1 MAAPNTQP
9 PFEPESDAERRRQI
23 GKFSGVGMQMLV
35 VIGLS
40 AWGGVTLDK
49 KMGWEPWGTIVL
61 TLLGVFIAMYQVIR
75 AVSEK

>member
-1 MAAPNTQP
+1 
-9 PFEPESDAERRRQI
+9 
-23 GKFSGVGMQMLV
+23 MQMLV

>member
-1 MAAPNTQP
+1 MATPDSP
-9 PFEPESDAERRRQI
+9 SSKKPESDAERGRQI

-49 KMGWEPWGTIVL
+49 KMGWEPWGTIIL

>member
-1 MAAPNTQP
+1 MPTPNPQP
-9 PFEPESDAERRRQI
+9 PFKSDSDADRRRQF
-23 GKFSGVGMQMLV
+23 GKFSGVGVQMLV

-40 AWGGVTLDK
+40 AWGGVALDK
-49 KMGWEPWGTIVL
+49 KMGWEPWGTILL